1 MMKRIIFAFLFF
13 LIVIAAAAAELGY
26 VTANA
31 DLYISKIE
39 LTDKQVYKNNFEDAL
54 NMCDKLENSWNDS
67 SKKIDVMLN
76 HDCIDSI
83 GESINRM
90 TSYIQNGS
98 IDMYFA
104 ESSKAKKELA
114 SIKESEYPFIENIL

>member
-1 MMKRIIFAFLFF
+1 MKRIFIAFLLFI
-13 LIVIAAAAAELGY
+13 IVGIIAAAELGY
-26 VTANA
+26 VTANT

-39 LTDKQVYKNNFEDAL
+39 LTDKQVYKNNFEEAL
-54 NMCDKLENSWNDS
+54 KMCAELEYKWNNSA
-67 SKKIDVMLN
+67 KKIDVMLN
-76 HDCIDSI
+76 HDCIDSV

-114 SIKESEYPFIENIL
+114 SIKESEYPYIENIL

>member
-1 MMKRIIFAFLFF
+1 MKRIYIALLFF
-13 LIVIAAAAAELGY
+13 LIVGLLSAVELGY

-39 LTDKQVYKNNFEDAL
+39 LTDKKVYKNDFENAL
-54 NMCDKLENSWNDS
+54 EMCTELETKWDESA
-67 SKKIDVMLN
+67 KKIDVMLN
-76 HDCIDSI
+76 HDNIDSI
-83 GESINRM
+83 SECLNKM

-104 ESSKAKKELA
+104 ESNKAKKELA
-114 SIKESEYPFIENIL
+114 SIKESEYPYIENIL

>member
-1 MMKRIIFAFLFF
+1 MKRIYIALLFF
-13 LIVIAAAAAELGY
+13 IIVGLLSAVELGY

-39 LTDKQVYKNNFEDAL
+39 LTDKKIYKNDFENAL
-54 NMCDKLENSWNDS
+54 KMCAELETKWDESA
-67 SKKIDVMLN
+67 KKVDVMLN
-76 HDCIDSI
+76 HDNIDSI
-83 GESINRM
+83 SESLNKM

-114 SIKESEYPFIENIL
+114 SIKESEYPYIENIL

>member
-1 MMKRIIFAFLFF
+1 MKRIYIALLFF
-13 LIVIAAAAAELGY
+13 LIVGLLSAVELGY

-39 LTDKQVYKNNFEDAL
+39 LTDKKIYKNDFESAL
-54 NMCDKLENSWNDS
+54 EICTELEIKWDESA
-67 SKKIDVMLN
+67 KKIDVMLN
-76 HDCIDSI
+76 HDNIDSI
-83 GESINRM
+83 SECLNKM

-104 ESSKAKKELA
+104 ESNKAKKELA
-114 SIKESEYPFIENIL
+114 SIKESEYPYIENIL

>member
-1 MMKRIIFAFLFF
+1 MKRIYIALLFF
-13 LIVIAAAAAELGY
+13 LIVGLLSAVELGY

-39 LTDKQVYKNNFEDAL
+39 LTDKQVYKNNFEEAL
-54 NMCDKLENSWNDS
+54 KMCDKLENSWSDS

-76 HDCIDSI
+76 HDCIDNI

-90 TSYIQNGS
+90 ASYIQNGS

-104 ESSKAKKELA
+104 ESNIAKKELA
-114 SIKESEYPFIENIL
+114 SIKESEYPYIENIL

>member
-1 MMKRIIFAFLFF
+1 MKRIIFAFLFF
-13 LIVIAAAAAELGY
+13 IIVIAAAAAELGY
-26 VTANA
+26 VTANS

-39 LTDKQVYKNNFEDAL
+39 LTDKMVYKNNFEEAL
-54 NMCDKLENSWNDS
+54 KMCDKLENSWNDS

-90 TSYIQNGS
+90 TSYTKRQ
-98 IDMYFA
+98 Y
-104 ESSKAKKELA
+104 
-114 SIKESEYPFIENIL
+114 

>member
-1 MMKRIIFAFLFF
+1 MKRIFIALLFF
-13 LIVIAAAAAELGY
+13 IAVSAAASAELGY

-39 LTDKQVYKNNFEDAL
+39 LTDKQVYKNNFEEAL
-54 NMCDKLENSWNDS
+54 KMCDQLENSWSNS

-104 ESSKAKKELA
+104 ESRIAKKELA
-114 SIKESEYPFIENIL
+114 SIKESEYPSVENIL

>member
-1 MMKRIIFAFLFF
+1 MKRIFIAFLLFI
-13 LIVIAAAAAELGY
+13 IVGIIAAAELGY
-26 VTANA
+26 VTANT

-39 LTDKQVYKNNFEDAL
+39 LTDKQVYKNNFEEAL
-54 NMCDKLENSWNDS
+54 KMCAELEYKWDKSE
-67 SKKIDVMLN
+67 KKIDVMLN

-83 GESINRM
+83 GESINKM

-114 SIKESEYPFIENIL
+114 SIKESEYPLIENLL

>member
-1 MMKRIIFAFLFF
+1 MKRIFIALLLFIAV
-13 LIVIAAAAAELGY
+13 IVDAAAELGY

-39 LTDKQVYKNNFEDAL
+39 LTDKQVYKNNFEEAL
-54 NMCDKLENSWNDS
+54 KMCDQLENSWNNN
-67 SKKIDVMLN
+67 SKKIDLMLN

-83 GESINRM
+83 GESINKM

-104 ESSKAKKELA
+104 ESNIAKKELA
-114 SIKESEYPFIENIL
+114 SIKESEYPFVENIL

>member
-1 MMKRIIFAFLFF
+1 MKRIFFAFLFF
-13 LIVIAAAAAELGY
+13 IIVTAAASAELGY

-39 LTDKQVYKNNFEDAL
+39 LTDKKVYKNDFEEAL
-54 NMCDKLENSWNDS
+54 KMCAQLEESWDDS
-67 SKKIDVMLN
+67 AKKIDVMLN

-83 GESINRM
+83 GNSISKM
-90 TSYIQNGS
+90 MSYIQNGS

-104 ESSKAKKELA
+104 ESRTAKKELA